1 LGFQVLVFGAYL
13 SFGYCILELIY
24 LLDIVFWCFICLLEI
39 VFCCFVMKRYS
50 TNPILT
56 RADVPNI
63 APHLIDCSSVFN
75 PGAIKFGDQY
85 LMMVRTQS
93 RSRETFM
100 VMAVSDDGI
109 NFKVDDKTVDFKGIE
124 KIKEK
129 IYHIYDARI
138 TFLEGTYYIM
148 FAMDMDSGCQ
158 LGLGQTDDFREFR
171 FLGIVSNEDIR
182 NGVLFPEK
190 INGKYMR
197 LDRPNKARH
206 SSGPTSGSTIWLSSS
221 DDLLNWTPVSPV
233 IDGRFHY
240 WDEFI
245 GSGPPPVKT
254 RQGWLHIYHGVA
266 THFGSANIYQAG
278 IMLLDL
284 NDPSKVIGRCPYNIL
299 EPRELWELTGQVP
312 NVVFPSGIIVKQTDN
327 EGFAIP
333 SSDVFVY
340 YGAADT
346 CVGLAVTT
354 ISELLE
360 YCR

>member
-1 LGFQVLVFGAYL
+1 
-13 SFGYCILELIY
+13 
-24 LLDIVFWCFICLLEI
+24 
-39 VFCCFVMKRYS
+39 MKRHPI
-50 TNPILT
+50 NPILT
-56 RADVPNI
+56 RADVPDI
-63 APHLIDCSSVFN
+63 APHLVDCSSVFN
-75 PGAIKFGDQY
+75 PGAIKFGDKY

-100 VMAVSDDGI
+100 VMAESPDGI
-109 NFKVDDKTVDFKGIE
+109 QFTVEDHVVDFKGIE
-124 KIKEK
+124 RIREK

-138 TFLEGTYYIM
+138 TFLDGTYYIM
-148 FAMDMDSGCQ
+148 FAMDMDAGCQ

-171 FLGIVSNEDIR
+171 FLGITSNEDIR

-190 INGKYMR
+190 VGEKYLR

-221 DDLLNWTPVSPV
+221 DNLIDWEPVAPV
-233 IDGRFHY
+233 INGRFHY

-278 IMLLDL
+278 VMLLDL
-284 NDPSKVIGRCPYNIL
+284 KDPSKVISRGFYNIL
-299 EPRELWELTGQVP
+299 EPREPWELMGQVP
-312 NVVFPSGIIVKQTDN
+312 NVVFPSGIIVKDYDS

-333 SSDVFVY
+333 SSEVYVY

-346 CVGLAVTT
+346 CVGLAVST
-354 ISELLE
+354 IRELIKH
-360 YCR
+360 CM

>member
-1 LGFQVLVFGAYL
+1 
-13 SFGYCILELIY
+13 
-24 LLDIVFWCFICLLEI
+24 
-39 VFCCFVMKRYS
+39 MKRH
-50 TNPILT
+50 TINPILT
-56 RADVPNI
+56 RADVPDI
-63 APHLIDCSSVFN
+63 RPHLVDCSSVFN
-75 PGAIKFGDQY
+75 PGAILFKDKY

-100 VMAVSDDGI
+100 VMAESSDGI
-109 NFKVDDKTVDFKGIE
+109 HFQVEDHIVDFKGIE

-138 TFLEGTYYIM
+138 TRLDGTYYIM
-148 FAMDMDSGCQ
+148 FAMDMDAGCQ

-171 FLGIVSNEDIR
+171 FLGITSNEDIR

-190 INGKYMR
+190 IGGKYMR
-197 LDRPNKARH
+197 MDRPNKARH

-221 DDLLNWTPVSPV
+221 DDLMDWTPVAPV

-254 RQGWLHIYHGVA
+254 RKGWLHIYHGVA
-266 THFGSANIYQAG
+266 THFGSSNIYQAG
-278 IMLLDL
+278 VMLLDL
-284 NDPSKVIGRCPYNIL
+284 KDPSKVISRGFYNIL
-299 EPRELWELTGQVP
+299 EPREHWELMGQVP
-312 NVVFPSGIIVKQTDN
+312 NVVFPSGMIVKDYDTDGYALP
-327 EGFAIP
+327 E
-333 SSDVFVY
+333 SEVLVY

-354 ISELLE
+354 VTELIKH
-360 YCR
+360 CGG